1 MNIIV
6 EATGQVVFYVISKQ
20 LKPITDKHMI
30 HVIVSYRVKPEFVQE
45 NKLNIEKFL
54 KRFEDLDHSRFNYS
68 VFLNSDGLTFTHIS
82 HYRDG
87 DIQKELLATPAFL
100 DFQKKRD
107 DSGLDGSH
115 RVQVLEHI
123 GSTGSIL

>member
-1 MNIIV
+1 
-6 EATGQVVFYVISKQ
+6 
-20 LKPITDKHMI
+20 MI
-30 HVIVSYRVKPEFVQE
+30 NVIVSYRVKPQFVME

-54 KRFEDLDHSRFNYS
+54 KSFEDLDHKRFNYS

-82 HYRDG
+82 HYRDE
-87 DIQKELLATPAFL
+87 DIQTELLATPSFL

-115 RVQVLEHI
+115 RVQVLEYI
-123 GSTGSIL
+123 GSTGIIL